1 MSTVPHSRGVAGWMK
16 VLDQIQVNLL
26 ETLKRADPPP
36 PSAAPPEST
45 VLRQPLQ
52 ALEEH
57 LARLKHCLDQADKQ
71 AAEADALLQR
81 EAEAAR
87 QWIAGIRQTQANL
100 EDRVKREVLGNLPG
114 RRESQAA

>member
-16 VLDQIQVNLL
+16 VLDQIQVNLV

-45 VLRQPLQ
+45 ALRQPLQ
-52 ALEEH
+52 ALDEH
-57 LARLKHCLDQADKQ
+57 LARLKHCLDQADRQ

-81 EAEAAR
+81 EAEEAQ
-87 QWIAGIRQTQANL
+87 QWIAGIRQTQAIL
-100 EDRVKREVLGNLPG
+100 EERVKREVLAGNQG
-114 RRESQAA
+114 G